1 VLSRGG
7 GSIEDLLP
15 FSDESLCRA
24 IAACTTPVVSAVGH
38 ERDVPLCDLVA
49 DARASTPTDAAR
61 LIVPDARQELENVER
76 LRSSARRC
84 AERVLVRARERLE
97 ALAARPALRSADY
110 WVVSRRE
117 GLARLRASLDA
128 APQRALA
135 ARAERAAH
143 LVARLRAVAPQAT
156 LERGYAIVIDDRGH
170 AVRDGAALAAG
181 ERVDLRLARG
191 GAGARI
197 EEVRADG

>member
-1 VLSRGG
+1 M
-7 GSIEDLLP
+7 
-15 FSDESLCRA
+15 
-24 IAACTTPVVSAVGH
+24 
-38 ERDVPLCDLVA
+38 
-49 DARASTPTDAAR
+49 
-61 LIVPDARQELENVER
+61 PDARQELENVER

-84 AERVLVRARERLE
+84 AERAVVRARERLE

-117 GLARLRASLDA
+117 GARPPA
-128 APQRALA
+128 QRARRRPA
-135 ARAERAAH
+135 ARARRARRARATQ

-170 AVRDGAALAAG
+170 AVRDAAALAPG
-181 ERVDLRLARG
+181 EQVDLRLARG
-191 GAGARI
+191 GAAARI